1 MAQNV
6 IGLDLGS
13 HTVKLVVVSMGL
25 RGSEIVKFETEPVKL
40 SSSGNSSQ
48 EEVLEAAKR
57 LIERLGI
64 TTEII
69 HCAVPGEVSTIR
81 IINLPSS
88 ASRSI
93 EQVLKFEL
101 DEIIPYD
108 IEDSVFDHVEI
119 ERANDEIKLL
129 CAVVPTQKVKLL
141 LDGLTPAGVY
151 PREVGVAP
159 LVYKEDSSIAEA
171 CGDDVCALVDIGHLR
186 TNVAIIGDPAN
197 TTRTILRGGK
207 DLTSQLAKLGNVSF
221 EKAEEY
227 KIRDG
232 LGGKVGEVLDDALK
246 PLIREIRQTLKG
258 HLAAGGK
265 SATRVLLCGG
275 GSLIGNLE
283 TLMADELGIPV
294 QRYGVPLDG
303 VLKTGP
309 EPPAYETAVQAHAL
323 ARREELQR
331 ARRFNVRRNELAFK
345 GNYEFLKRRVIW
357 AAVLVFAMLAAWG
370 FTTYVKYSI
379 LADEADAQIAS
390 LKEQTRE
397 LFGKA
402 ITDGTTIEDKLKSK
416 DENKA
421 PMPTFD
427 AFDIVVELSRRI
439 PVSVVHDVNLLD
451 IKPKRITIKAM
462 VDSEIK
468 AEVTPG
474 QPLEEGQSDPAQ
486 EVPQLSPTDL
496 IQQKL
501 SEFTECF
508 TTIRIGKVQTV
519 KERKKYQMDI
529 ESKCP

>member
-40 SSSGNSSQ
+40 DSSGNSSQ
-48 EEVLEAAKR
+48 EEVFEAARR

-69 HCAVPGEVSTIR
+69 HCAVPGEVATIR
-81 IINLPSS
+81 TISLPSS

-93 EQVLKFEL
+93 EKVLKFEL
-101 DEIIPYD
+101 DEIVPYD

-119 ERANDEIKLL
+119 GRTSDEIKLL
-129 CAVVPTQKVKLL
+129 CAVVPTQKVKLFI
-141 LDGLTPAGVY
+141 DGLAPAGVF

-159 LVYKEDSSIAEA
+159 TVYKEDSTIAAA
-171 CGDDVCALVDIGHLR
+171 CGDEVTALVDIGHLR
-186 TNVAIIGDPAN
+186 TNVAIVGDPVH
-197 TTRTILRGGK
+197 TTRTILRGGR
-207 DLTSQLAKLGNVSF
+207 DLTSHLAKVGNVSF
-221 EKAEEY
+221 GKAEEY
-227 KIRDG
+227 KNRDG
-232 LGGKVGEVLDDALK
+232 LGGKVGEVLGDALK

-265 SATRVLLCGG
+265 RATRVLLCGG
-275 GSLIGNLE
+275 SSLIFDLE
-283 TLMADELGIPV
+283 RLMADELGIPV

-303 VLKTGP
+303 VVKTSP
-309 EPPAYETAVQAHAL
+309 NPPAYETAVQAHAL

-331 ARRFNVRRNELAFK
+331 TRRFNVRRDELAFR
-345 GNYEFLKRRVIW
+345 GDYEFLKRRVVW
-357 AAVLVFAMLAAWG
+357 AAALVFAVLAAWG
-370 FTTYVKYSI
+370 FTNYVKYSI
-379 LADEADAQIAS
+379 LSDEADAQIVS
-390 LKEQTRE
+390 LKEQTME

-402 ITDGTTIEDKLKSK
+402 IIDQATIENKLKAK
-416 DENKA
+416 NENKA
-421 PMPTFD
+421 PMPTYD

-439 PVSVVHDVNLLD
+439 PFSVVHDVDLLD
-451 IKPKRITIKAM
+451 IKPKRITIKGI
-462 VDSEIK
+462 VDSEAE

-474 QPLEEGQSDPAQ
+474 QLPEEGQSDPVD

-508 TTIRIGKVQTV
+508 STIRIGKVQTV
-519 KERKKYQMDI
+519 GERKKYQMDI

>member
-13 HTVKLVVVSMGL
+13 HTIKLVVVNIGL

-40 SSSGNSSQ
+40 DSSGNSSQ
-48 EEVLEAAKR
+48 KEVFEAAKR

-64 TTEII
+64 TNEII
-69 HCAVPGEVSTIR
+69 HCAVPGEVATVR
-81 IINLPSS
+81 IVNLPSS

-93 EQVLKFEL
+93 DQVLKFEL

-129 CAVVPTQKVKLL
+129 CAVVPIQKVRLFL
-141 LDGLTPAGVY
+141 EGLAPADVY

-159 LVYKEDSSIAEA
+159 LVYEEDSSIATA
-171 CGDDVCALVDIGHLR
+171 CCDEVTALVDIGHLR
-186 TNVAIIGDPAN
+186 TNVAILGDPAH

-207 DLTSQLAKLGNVSF
+207 DLTSQLAKVGEVSF

-227 KIRDG
+227 KTRDG
-232 LGGKVGEVLDDALK
+232 LRGKVGEVLRDALQ
-246 PLIREIRQTLKG
+246 PLMREIRQTLKG

-265 SATRVLLCGG
+265 RATRVLLCGG
-275 GSLIGNLE
+275 GSLVIDLE
-283 TLMADELGIPV
+283 RLMADELGVPV

-309 EPPAYETAVQAHAL
+309 APPAHETAVQAHAL

-331 ARRFNVRRNELAFK
+331 TRRFNVRRDELAFK
-345 GNYEFLKRRVIW
+345 GDYEFLKRRVVW
-357 AAVLVFAMLAAWG
+357 GAALVFAVLAAWA
-370 FTTYVKYSI
+370 FTNYVKYSI
-379 LADEADAQIAS
+379 LTEEADAQIVS
-390 LKEQTRE
+390 LKEQTKE

-402 ITDGTTIEDKLKSK
+402 VTDKATIEEKLKSK

-421 PMPTFD
+421 PMPEYD

-439 PVSVVHDVNLLD
+439 PMSVVHDIELLD

-462 VDSEIK
+462 VDSEI
-468 AEVTPG
+468 ATEVTPG
-474 QPLEEGQSDPAQ
+474 QAAEEGQSDPAQ

-508 TTIRIGKVQTV
+508 TAIRIGKVQTV